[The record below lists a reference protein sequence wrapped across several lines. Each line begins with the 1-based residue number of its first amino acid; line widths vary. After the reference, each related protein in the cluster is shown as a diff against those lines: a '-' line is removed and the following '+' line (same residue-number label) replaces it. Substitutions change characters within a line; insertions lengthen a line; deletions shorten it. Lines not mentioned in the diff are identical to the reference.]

1 MKPNP
6 PSSVRMF
13 DDHADEFDTRY
24 RRHEPY
30 LQTYEELG
38 RYLPQDQKL
47 SVLDIACG
55 PAHAVRTL
63 MDKGFDLEVLGIDL
77 SSNMLEAAGKNVPSG
92 NFKLLDARNIDQLD
106 GPFDLILCGFC
117 IPYLPP
123 IECIKLISDL
133 SSLLTPGGC
142 SYLSAIEGETYLKK
156 ENATPSG
163 DPYFVHHYP
172 VNTLESAFAESNLQ
186 VLNLERKP
194 IVTHDGSVDNELFF
208 YLKRGPH
215 A

>member
-6 PSSVRMF
+6 PSSIQMF
-13 DDHADEFDTRY
+13 DDHANEYDTRY
-24 RRHEPY
+24 RTHEPY

-55 PAHAVRTL
+55 PGHAVRTL

-77 SSNMLEAAGKNVPSG
+77 SPNMLEAAGKNVPSG
-92 NFKLLDARNIDQLD
+92 NFKALDARNIDQLD

-123 IECIKLISDL
+123 TECTKLISDL
-133 SSLLTPGGC
+133 SNLLTPGGHA
-142 SYLSAIEGETYLKK
+142 YLSAIEGETYVNK
-156 ENATPSG
+156 ENTTPSG
-163 DPYFVHHYP
+163 DTYFVHHYP
-172 VNTLESAFAESNLQ
+172 VNTLESAFAESDLQ